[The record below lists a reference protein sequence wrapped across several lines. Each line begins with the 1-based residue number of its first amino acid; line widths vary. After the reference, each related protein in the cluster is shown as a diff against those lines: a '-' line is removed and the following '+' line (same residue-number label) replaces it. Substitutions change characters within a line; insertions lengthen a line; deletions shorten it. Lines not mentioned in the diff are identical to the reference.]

1 MWWSFY
7 QLSCLQKAASIFIS
21 FPKPTL
27 GSFLLGFLEVISGD
41 GGVRVEAGGGG
52 GGGAGGGGGGGG
64 GGGKKRTFV
73 FVYILAKFATNS
85 FT

>member
-41 GGVRVEAGGGG
+41 GCVRVEA
-52 GGGAGGGGGGGG
+52 GGG

>member
-27 GSFLLGFLEVISGD
+27 RSFLLGFLEVISGD
-41 GGVRVEAGGGG
+41 GCVRVEAGRGGG
-52 GGGAGGGGGGGG
+52 GGQE
-64 GGGKKRTFV
+64 KNICIC
-73 FVYILAKFATNS
+73 VYTCQVRYK
-85 FT
+85 

>member
-41 GGVRVEAGGGG
+41 GCVRVEAGGVGG
-52 GGGAGGGGGGGG
+52 EGGAGGGGQE
-64 GGGKKRTFV
+64 KNICIC
-73 FVYILAKFATNS
+73 VYTCQVRYK
-85 FT
+85 

>member
-41 GGVRVEAGGGG
+41 GCVRVEAGGGG
-52 GGGAGGGGGGGG
+52 GA
-64 GGGKKRTFV
+64 GGKKRTFV

>member
-41 GGVRVEAGGGG
+41 GCVRVEAGGRGG
-52 GGGAGGGGGGGG
+52 R
-64 GGGKKRTFV
+64 GGKKRTFV

>member
-41 GGVRVEAGGGG
+41 GCVRVEAGGGG
-52 GGGAGGGGGGGG
+52 GQE
-64 GGGKKRTFV
+64 KNICIC
-73 FVYILAKFATNS
+73 VYTCQVRYK
-85 FT
+85 

>member
-41 GGVRVEAGGGG
+41 GCVRVEAGDRGGG
-52 GGGAGGGGGGGG
+52 GGQE
-64 GGGKKRTFV
+64 KNICIC
-73 FVYILAKFATNS
+73 VYTCQVRYK
-85 FT
+85 

>member
-21 FPKPTL
+21 FLKPTL

-41 GGVRVEAGGGG
+41 GCVRVEAGGGG
-52 GGGAGGGGGGGG
+52 GGGQE
-64 GGGKKRTFV
+64 KNICIC
-73 FVYILAKFATNS
+73 VYTCQVRYK
-85 FT
+85 

>member
-27 GSFLLGFLEVISGD
+27 GSFLLGYFEVISYGNSGD
-41 GGVRVEAGGGG
+41 GCVRVEAL
-52 GGGAGGGGGGGG
+52 

-73 FVYILAKFATNS
+73 FVYISLPS
-85 FT
+85 SLQIVLPD

>member
-27 GSFLLGFLEVISGD
+27 GSLLLGFLEVISGD
-41 GGVRVEAGGGG
+41 GCVRVEAGGGG
-52 GGGAGGGGGGGG
+52 GGQE
-64 GGGKKRTFV
+64 KNICIC
-73 FVYILAKFATNS
+73 VYTCQVRYK
-85 FT
+85 

>member
-41 GGVRVEAGGGG
+41 GCVRVEAGGGG
-52 GGGAGGGGGGGG
+52 GGQE
-64 GGGKKRTFV
+64 KNICIC
-73 FVYILAKFATNS
+73 VYTCQVRYKYFYLIEEIL
-85 FT
+85 

>member
-41 GGVRVEAGGGG
+41 GCVRVEAGGGG
-52 GGGAGGGGGGGG
+52 GGGQE
-64 GGGKKRTFV
+64 KNICIC
-73 FVYILAKFATNS
+73 VYTCQVRYK
-85 FT
+85 

>member
-41 GGVRVEAGGGG
+41 GCVRVEAGGGWG
-52 GGGAGGGGGGGG
+52 GWGAR
-64 GGGKKRTFV
+64 KEHLYLCIYLPSSLQIV
-73 FVYILAKFATNS
+73 LPD
-85 FT
+85 

>member
-27 GSFLLGFLEVISGD
+27 GSLLLGFLEVISGD
-41 GGVRVEAGGGG
+41 GCVRVEAGGGG
-52 GGGAGGGGGGGG
+52 V
-64 GGGKKRTFV
+64 GGKKRTFV

>member
-41 GGVRVEAGGGG
+41 GCVRVEAGGQE
-52 GGGAGGGGGGGG
+52 
-64 GGGKKRTFV
+64 KNICIC
-73 FVYILAKFATNS
+73 VYTCQVRYK
-85 FT
+85 

>member
-41 GGVRVEAGGGG
+41 GCVRVEAGGR
-52 GGGAGGGGGGGG
+52 GGA
-64 GGGKKRTFV
+64 GGKKRTFV

>member
-27 GSFLLGFLEVISGD
+27 GSFLLGYFEVISYGNSGD
-41 GGVRVEAGGGG
+41 GCVRVEALGGGG
-52 GGGAGGGGGGGG
+52 GGQE
-64 GGGKKRTFV
+64 KNICIC
-73 FVYILAKFATNS
+73 VYILAKFATNS